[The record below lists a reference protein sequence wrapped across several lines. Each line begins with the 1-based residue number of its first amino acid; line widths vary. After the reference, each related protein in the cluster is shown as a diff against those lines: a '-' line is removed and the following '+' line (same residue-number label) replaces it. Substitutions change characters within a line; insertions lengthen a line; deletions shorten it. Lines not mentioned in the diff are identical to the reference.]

1 MAPPKIP
8 VLARVD
14 RRSQRDGIHLLW
26 NGRIRR
32 GRPYLKGVGNPV
44 RVLLNVADP
53 GIQVRNTCGV
63 ERCIEPHHYRVI
75 VETPFKY
82 DDGPRP
88 FWRDPRVAMSDGFND
103 RELEEIELEVQGL
116 IKGETTEKDVIEG
129 GFRPE
134 VLAEILLRA
143 STAT

>member
-14 RRSQRDGIHLLW
+14 RRSRRDGIHLLW
-26 NGRIRR
+26 DGRIRR

-82 DDGPRP
+82 DDGARP
-88 FWRDPRVAMSDGFND
+88 FWRDPRIEISGHFSD
-103 RELEEIELEVQGL
+103 RELEEIEYEVSGL
-116 IKGETTEKDVIEG
+116 INGETIEADVVAAA
-129 GFRPE
+129 FRPE
-134 VLAEILLRA
+134 MLAEILRRA
-143 STAT
+143 RAYS